1 MSNYIPRP
9 IDRVINLYTVLEPS
23 KNIIFLEG
31 KQDYQF
37 YSTHAKKLETNLTF
51 SEINTVD
58 FSSLGITFPSNLE
71 RNNNRDKIIYL
82 ISEIHKKRSDS
93 HVYGIVDRDIL
104 EYVRDLSSIDSN
116 LILTDYG
123 CLEVYYLSKLNI
135 GKIHN
140 TYCDKI
146 TDDIITKLC
155 IAAAKATLL
164 IIFEKKNALGI
175 PKLKMDSYLNISSLE
190 FNFVD
195 FVKKTLENFKKDK
208 TIDINISTKELL
220 SIEQALKSSNPKNYL
235 NGHYF
240 MDLLLLFLKSMEKK
254 RFQHTTTDQLEDVFR
269 VSVESDFIK
278 NEPLFQKLIQI

>member
-1 MSNYIPRP
+1 MPDLLTRP
-9 IDRVINLYTVLEPS
+9 IDRVINLYTVLEPER
-23 KNIIFLEG
+23 KLIYVEG

-37 YSTHAKKLETNLTF
+37 YSTHIKELGNNVSF

-58 FSSLGITFPSNLE
+58 FSSLGLSFPSNLE

-82 ISEIHKKRSDS
+82 VGEIHKKNAKSQIF
-93 HVYGIVDRDIL
+93 GIIDRDIL
-104 EYVRDLSSIDSN
+104 EYVRNLSSIDSN

-135 GKIHN
+135 DKVHN

-269 VSVESDFIK
+269 VSVETDFIK